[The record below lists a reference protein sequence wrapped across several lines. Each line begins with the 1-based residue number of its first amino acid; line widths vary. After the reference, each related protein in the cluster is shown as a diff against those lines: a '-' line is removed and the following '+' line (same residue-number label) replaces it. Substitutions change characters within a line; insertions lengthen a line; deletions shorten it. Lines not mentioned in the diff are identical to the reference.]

1 MVAPDDQYMDGRDD
15 VPAIPDSIVHVA
27 PSTSLSSKEVA
38 LAMEEDDDRRNLF
51 DMANSLIVGGP
62 TGTVSIGAVDYT
74 TMDTTVIQTALRSV
88 VFRGGAKS
96 YRTRALRSV
105 CLYVDRL
112 RQSAVSKIKKRTLF
126 RKM

>member
-1 MVAPDDQYMDGRDD
+1 MRS
-15 VPAIPDSIVHVA
+15 SIFWFFF
-27 PSTSLSSKEVA
+27 E
-38 LAMEEDDDRRNLF
+38 
-51 DMANSLIVGGP
+51 
-62 TGTVSIGAVDYT
+62 TVSIGAVDYT

-112 RQSAVSKIKKRTLF
+112 RQSAVSKIKKRRCE